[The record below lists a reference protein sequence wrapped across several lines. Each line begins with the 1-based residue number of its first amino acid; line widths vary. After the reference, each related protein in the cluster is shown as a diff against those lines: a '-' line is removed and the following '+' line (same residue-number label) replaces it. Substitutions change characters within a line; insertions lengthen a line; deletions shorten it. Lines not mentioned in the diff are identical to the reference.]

1 MGVWSSIRRAIFGSD
16 ASRAWDA
23 AKTTRLNEA
32 QWAHAKGQHVN
43 DKIAIDL
50 VTLRDRAIDE
60 AERNPFVEGM
70 IETYVASV
78 VGIDGPSL
86 QIQSD
91 DAEFNDWA
99 EKAWAKWWESPD
111 VNGVLSGV
119 DIMRQWVRSL
129 WTCGEFVSLLVADE
143 SQPITLRIQDVHP
156 RRLKAPL
163 YNAVTPLQ
171 RDGIKRDELGK
182 PVSYYIESFLSAEN
196 SIAAT
201 GEVTEY
207 QAGSVIHGFKH
218 REPGQIRGIPWLAP
232 VLQTC
237 ADLRC
242 YDEQV
247 MDAARAAADMA
258 ILLVTD
264 HPEAPYL
271 AVNES
276 VSIERRTMK
285 TAPPGWKPFQMNA
298 SQPAAQYSDYRS
310 EKLREIGRPVNMP
323 LMMVRLDSSNHNYSS
338 ARFDGQ
344 LYSRGVGSTQRWL
357 ARIALNRLASRV
369 IREASLVDGV
379 AVPDSY
385 DKRWTW
391 EAMPHVDPG
400 KERTASELGL
410 QIGTTTLADECAKD
424 GKDWEQVQRQ
434 RAREKEL
441 LKKLG
446 LEAVPPPALPAA
458 QTLTPAQ
465 QRWITDQIEALREET
480 RAFLEEGV
488 LS

>member
-1 MGVWSSIRRAIFGSD
+1 MGVWSSIRRAIFGSY

-23 AKTTRLNEA
+23 AKTTRLNES
-32 QWAHAKGQHVN
+32 QWSQARGQHIN
-43 DKIAIDL
+43 DKIALDAS
-50 VTLRDRAIDE
+50 TLRDRAIDE

-86 QIQSD
+86 QVQSD
-91 DAEFNDWA
+91 DTEFNEWA
-99 EKAWAKWWESPD
+99 EQAWAKWWESPD

-143 SQPITLRIQDVHP
+143 GQPITLRLQDVHP

-163 YNAVTPLQ
+163 FGAVSPLQ
-171 RDGIKRDELGK
+171 RDGIKRDALGK
-182 PVSYYIESFLSAEN
+182 PVSYFIESFLSAEN
-196 SIAAT
+196 AIAAT

-207 QAGSVIHGFKH
+207 QADSVIHGFKH

-258 ILLVTD
+258 VLLYTD
-264 HPEAPYL
+264 HQDATYV

-276 VSIERRTMK
+276 TSIERRTIR
-285 TAPPGWKPFQMNA
+285 TLPPGWKAAQMQ
-298 SQPAAQYSDYRS
+298 SQQPAAQYSDYRS

-344 LYSRGVGSTQRWL
+344 LFSRGVGSCQRWL
-357 ARIALNRLASRV
+357 ARTALNRLADRV
-369 IREASLVDGV
+369 MREASLVDGV
-379 AVPDSY
+379 TVPDSY

-391 EAMPHVDPG
+391 EAMPHVDPS
-400 KERTASELGL
+400 KEADAAEKQLANK
-410 QIGTTTLADECAKD
+410 TTTLADVCATG
-424 GKDWEQVQRQ
+424 GKDWEQVLRQ
-434 RAREKEL
+434 QAREKEL
-441 LKKLG
+441 LKELG
-446 LEAVPPPALPAA
+446 LEAVPVPTVPAA
-458 QTLTPAQ
+458 QPLTPAQ
-465 QRWITDQIEALREET
+465 QRWITEQIEARM
-480 RAFLEEGV
+480 EEGATR
-488 LS
+488 